1 MFITGLGIGPT
12 FAVFTIIV
20 QNAVPFHELGAAT
33 SDLTLFRQIGTTVG
47 IAAAYTL
54 FRLNFTWQ
62 LLREQ
67 VIGAGAP
74 SALVPVNP
82 PAGFDIA
89 QLTSPTSGGG
99 GDFLASIPA
108 QAQPIFLEGFH
119 RALTISIAN
128 SIWLGVAAAAIALVA
143 AVFLREIPLRTT
155 FGPATAAAGE
165 GQPAAAGASAPASG
179 AAYRSN
185 PAAD

>member
-1 MFITGLGIGPT
+1 M
-12 FAVFTIIV
+12 
-20 QNAVPFHELGAAT
+20 PFNQLGAAT

-54 FRLNFTWQ
+54 FRLNFSWQ

-74 SALVPVNP
+74 AALVPVDAP
-82 PAGFDIA
+82 PCFDIA
-89 QLTSPTSGGG
+89 QLTSPTGGG
-99 GDFLASIPA
+99 GGFLAQIPVDA
-108 QAQPIFLEGFH
+108 QAIFVEGFH

-128 SIWLGVAAAAIALVA
+128 SVWLGVAAAVVALGA
-143 AVFLREIPLRTT
+143 AFFLREIPLRTT
-155 FGPATAAAGE
+155 MAPATAATGDE
-165 GQPAAAGASAPASG
+165 RAASAQASAPASG